1 MSNNNMNTKINNIQ
15 KFDLVVFSRDI
26 IEIRK

>member
-1 MSNNNMNTKINNIQ
+1 MSDNNKNTKINNIQ